1 MSYLKNIV
9 IIVMLVI
16 VVAAVAV
23 IMLWEKKT
31 STDTGEHESVQQ
43 ADSSN
48 KTVTV
53 KIGKNA

>member
-1 MSYLKNIV
+1 MVENIV
-9 IIVMLVI
+9 IIVMLII

-31 STDTGEHESVQQ
+31 STDTREHESVQQ

-48 KTVTV
+48 KAVTI
-53 KIGKNA
+53 KKGKNA

>member
-1 MSYLKNIV
+1 MVENIV

-31 STDTGEHESVQQ
+31 STDTGEHESATAGQTAVI
-43 ADSSN
+43 
-48 KTVTV
+48 KL
-53 KIGKNA
+53 

>member
-1 MSYLKNIV
+1 MVENIV

-48 KTVTV
+48 KAVTI
-53 KIGKNA
+53 KKGKNA